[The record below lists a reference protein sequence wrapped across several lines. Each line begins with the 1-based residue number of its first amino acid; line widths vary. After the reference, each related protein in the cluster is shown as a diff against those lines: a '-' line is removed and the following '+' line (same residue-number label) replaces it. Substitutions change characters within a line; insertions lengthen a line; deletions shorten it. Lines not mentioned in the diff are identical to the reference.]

1 MAKRVGSV
9 GRVGQ
14 VGPGGR
20 GQGAPGID
28 PRTPRL
34 QTRSVGLPGLTTRF
48 MPGIIMSFSYLF
60 WRHDPRPL
68 VLASKYVPKYGA
80 NLRENLL
87 AGFNIH
93 YVPMHMVRAFIR
105 AHVWQVA
112 VATQAALRHPILK
125 KSYRTYKIGGI
136 TQARKLDYRSF
147 IENVDSL
154 NKLSPAERENLI
166 LSIEAQI
173 ASNPRDITSVN
184 RLVARFLQQRQA
196 PGPVIRGPQE

>member
-1 MAKRVGSV
+1 M
-9 GRVGQ
+9 
-14 VGPGGR
+14 
-20 GQGAPGID
+20 
-28 PRTPRL
+28 
-34 QTRSVGLPGLTTRF
+34 
-48 MPGIIMSFSYLF
+48 F

-125 KSYRTYKIGGI
+125 KSYRTYKVGGI
-136 TQARKLDYRSF
+136 SQARRIDYRSF
-147 IENVDSL
+147 VENVNSL
-154 NKLSPAERENLI
+154 SKLSPEERESLI
-166 LSIEAQI
+166 LSIEGQI

-184 RLVARFLQQRQA
+184 RLVSRFLQQRST
-196 PGPVIRGPQE
+196 PGPVPGGMQE

>member
-1 MAKRVGSV
+1 MAKRVGTV
-9 GRVGQ
+9 GTI
-14 VGPGGR
+14 GR
-20 GQGAPGID
+20 GAND
-28 PRTPRL
+28 RTPKL
-34 QTRSVGLPGLTTRF
+34 QSRTIGLPGLTTQF
-48 MPGIIMSFSYLF
+48 MPGVILSFSYMF

-125 KSYRTYKIGGI
+125 KSYRTYKVGGI
-136 TQARKLDYRSF
+136 SQARRIDYRSF
-147 IENVDSL
+147 VENVNSL
-154 NKLSPAERENLI
+154 SKLSPEERESLI
-166 LSIEAQI
+166 LSIEGQI

-184 RLVARFLQQRQA
+184 RLVSRFLQQRST
-196 PGPVIRGPQE
+196 PGPVPGGMQE